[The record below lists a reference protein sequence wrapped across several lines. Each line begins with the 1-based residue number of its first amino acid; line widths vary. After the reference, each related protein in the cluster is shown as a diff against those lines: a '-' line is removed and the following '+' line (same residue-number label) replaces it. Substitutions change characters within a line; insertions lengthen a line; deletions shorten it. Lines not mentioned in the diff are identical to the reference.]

1 MIENNN
7 NSGEIITLEAL
18 KNFDVLIRKLKMSLN
33 TQKQFLIELNNKL
46 SSFLKNNKNN
56 EESLLIEELITKLPE
71 IISILGIPFA
81 YHFLNQDN
89 VLIKF
94 LSLYYQQYEEK
105 VSKIFKTCLN
115 IFSFSLY
122 YDYINSLKFELI
134 EIGIIQKIEE
144 YSNKNCNMNPEQVIF
159 ENISSMLNKLKQL
172 KDIGIDKD
180 NISKF
185 ENDYNDIIKEINNLH
200 TKMKISLA
208 QIEFYEELI
217 KPFGDYLKSMHKN
230 KNNIKEEEKNTELK
244 LSTNDENKNIIK
256 EKDPI
261 LDNPLEKRTFF
272 YKDEKIKE
280 SRNQMIEFKQ
290 FSFPL
295 NQDNRDE
302 IKRHLCSF
310 LNAEGGRLY
319 IGINEK
325 NIVEG
330 IVLDYKRRDII
341 RNKLINLTFDF
352 YPKCRVDKIFVYF
365 IPIKEL
371 KTKIFLPKKYII
383 KIRIY
388 PGSPEVLYSM
398 TNKGGYY
405 STIRRNGE
413 CIDLDSIEIYNE
425 IIRRDEY
432 RNILNNND
440 NSYILKE
447 NEIKDPE
454 PEINLLDLENDEKNE
469 TQKAKPSS
477 TSANNNNNL
486 NNTKKIIIERS
497 INAHKAIK
505 GNAKKNLIIKEGTI
519 TIKVTNIDENLPLNE
534 VNKAFNGCKCSS
546 QKFFKTGYGY
556 VNFSNLND
564 ANNCLVNYEGKK
576 LGNKKIK
583 LIIGKMEKNNK
594 FIPMKNQI

>member
-1 MIENNN
+1 MIEINN

-105 VSKIFKTCLN
+105 VSKIFKACLN

-261 LDNPLEKRTFF
+261 LDIPLEKRTFF

-469 TQKAKPSS
+469 TPKAKPSS
-477 TSANNNNNL
+477 ISSNNNNL

-576 LGNKKIK
+576 LGNKKLK

>member
-1 MIENNN
+1 MIEINN

-185 ENDYNDIIKEINNLH
+185 ENDYNDIIKDINNLH

-261 LDNPLEKRTFF
+261 LDIPLEKRTFF

-469 TQKAKPSS
+469 TPKAKPSS
-477 TSANNNNNL
+477 ISSNNNNL

-576 LGNKKIK
+576 LGNKKLK

>member
-1 MIENNN
+1 MIEINN

-208 QIEFYEELI
+208 QIEFYDELI

-261 LDNPLEKRTFF
+261 LDIPIEKRTFF

-477 TSANNNNNL
+477 ISSNNNKL

-576 LGNKKIK
+576 LGNKKLK

>member
-1 MIENNN
+1 MIEINN

-18 KNFDVLIRKLKMSLN
+18 KNFDILIRKLKMSLN
-33 TQKQFLIELNNKL
+33 NQKQFLIELNNKL

-56 EESLLIEELITKLPE
+56 EESLLIEELIKKLPE

-144 YSNKNCNMNPEQVIF
+144 YSNKNCNMNPEQVTF

-208 QIEFYEELI
+208 QIEFYKELI
-217 KPFGDYLKSMHKN
+217 KPFDDYLKSMHKN

-261 LDNPLEKRTFF
+261 LDIPLEKRTFF

-447 NEIKDPE
+447 IEIKDPE

-469 TQKAKPSS
+469 TPKAKPSS
-477 TSANNNNNL
+477 ISSNNNNL

-576 LGNKKIK
+576 LGNKKLK

>member
-1 MIENNN
+1 MIEINN

-144 YSNKNCNMNPEQVIF
+144 YSNKNCNMNPEQVTF

-208 QIEFYEELI
+208 QIEFYKELI
-217 KPFGDYLKSMHKN
+217 KPFDDYLKSMHKN
-230 KNNIKEEEKNTELK
+230 KNNIKEEEKNIELK

-256 EKDPI
+256 ENDPI
-261 LDNPLEKRTFF
+261 LDIPIEKRTFF

-477 TSANNNNNL
+477 ISTNNNNL

-546 QKFFKTGYGY
+546 QKFFKIGYGY

-576 LGNKKIK
+576 LGNKKLK

>member
-1 MIENNN
+1 MIEINN

-56 EESLLIEELITKLPE
+56 EESLLIEELIIKLPE

-261 LDNPLEKRTFF
+261 LDIPLEKRTFF

-341 RNKLINLTFDF
+341 RNNLINLTFDF

-469 TQKAKPSS
+469 TPKAKPSS
-477 TSANNNNNL
+477 ISSNNNNL

-576 LGNKKIK
+576 LGNKKLK

>member
-1 MIENNN
+1 MIEINN

-18 KNFDVLIRKLKMSLN
+18 KNFDILIRKLKMSLN
-33 TQKQFLIELNNKL
+33 NQKQFLIELNNKL

-208 QIEFYEELI
+208 QIEFYDELI

-261 LDNPLEKRTFF
+261 LDIPLEKRTFF
-272 YKDEKIKE
+272 YKDEKINE

-469 TQKAKPSS
+469 TPKAKPSS
-477 TSANNNNNL
+477 ISSNNNNL

-576 LGNKKIK
+576 LGNKKLK

>member
-1 MIENNN
+1 MIEINN

-18 KNFDVLIRKLKMSLN
+18 KNFDILIRKLKMSLN
-33 TQKQFLIELNNKL
+33 NQKQFLIELNNKL

-144 YSNKNCNMNPEQVIF
+144 YSNKNCNMNPEQVTF

-261 LDNPLEKRTFF
+261 LDIPLEKRTFF
-272 YKDEKIKE
+272 YKDEKINE

-477 TSANNNNNL
+477 ISSNNNNL

-576 LGNKKIK
+576 LGNKKLK

>member
-1 MIENNN
+1 MIEINN

-208 QIEFYEELI
+208 QIEFYDELI

-261 LDNPLEKRTFF
+261 LDIPLEKRTFF
-272 YKDEKIKE
+272 YKDEKINE

-469 TQKAKPSS
+469 TPKAKPSS
-477 TSANNNNNL
+477 ISSNNNNL

-576 LGNKKIK
+576 LGNKKLK

>member
-1 MIENNN
+1 MIEINN

-18 KNFDVLIRKLKMSLN
+18 KNFDILIRKLKMSLN
-33 TQKQFLIELNNKL
+33 NQKQFLIELNNKL

-256 EKDPI
+256 ENDPI
-261 LDNPLEKRTFF
+261 LDIPIEKRTFF

-477 TSANNNNNL
+477 ISTNNNNL

-576 LGNKKIK
+576 LGNKKLK

>member
-1 MIENNN
+1 MIEINN

-261 LDNPLEKRTFF
+261 LDIPLEKRTFF

-432 RNILNNND
+432 RNILNNNE

-477 TSANNNNNL
+477 ISSNNNNL

-576 LGNKKIK
+576 LGNKKLK

>member
-1 MIENNN
+1 MIEINN

-144 YSNKNCNMNPEQVIF
+144 YSNKNCNMNPEQVTF

-230 KNNIKEEEKNTELK
+230 KNNIKEEEKNIELK

-256 EKDPI
+256 ENDPI
-261 LDNPLEKRTFF
+261 LDIPIEKRTFF

-325 NIVEG
+325 NTVEG

-477 TSANNNNNL
+477 ISTNNNNL

-546 QKFFKTGYGY
+546 QKFFKIGYGY

-576 LGNKKIK
+576 LGNKKLK

>member
-1 MIENNN
+1 MIEINN

-18 KNFDVLIRKLKMSLN
+18 KNFDILIRKLKMSLN
-33 TQKQFLIELNNKL
+33 NQKQFLIELNNKL

-261 LDNPLEKRTFF
+261 LDIPLEKRTFF
-272 YKDEKIKE
+272 YKDEKINE

-447 NEIKDPE
+447 IEIKDPE

-469 TQKAKPSS
+469 TPKAKPSS
-477 TSANNNNNL
+477 ISSNNNNL

-576 LGNKKIK
+576 LGNKKLK

>member
-1 MIENNN
+1 MIEINN

-261 LDNPLEKRTFF
+261 LDIPLEKRTFF

-325 NIVEG
+325 NTVEG

-432 RNILNNND
+432 RNILNNNE

-477 TSANNNNNL
+477 ISTNNNNL

>member
-1 MIENNN
+1 MIEINN

-18 KNFDVLIRKLKMSLN
+18 KNFDILIRKLKMSLN
-33 TQKQFLIELNNKL
+33 NQKQFLIELNNKL

-208 QIEFYEELI
+208 QIEFYKELI
-217 KPFGDYLKSMHKN
+217 KPFDDYLKSMHKN

-261 LDNPLEKRTFF
+261 LDIPLEKRTFF

-447 NEIKDPE
+447 IEIKDPE

-469 TQKAKPSS
+469 TPKAKPSS
-477 TSANNNNNL
+477 ISSNNNNL

-576 LGNKKIK
+576 LGNKKLK

>member
-1 MIENNN
+1 MIEINN

-208 QIEFYEELI
+208 QIEFYDELI

-230 KNNIKEEEKNTELK
+230 KSNIKEEEKNTELK

-261 LDNPLEKRTFF
+261 LDIPLEKRTFF

-477 TSANNNNNL
+477 ISSNNNKL

>member
-1 MIENNN
+1 MIEINN

-18 KNFDVLIRKLKMSLN
+18 KNFDILIRKLKMSLN
-33 TQKQFLIELNNKL
+33 NQKQFLIELNNKL

-230 KNNIKEEEKNTELK
+230 NIKEEEKNTELK

-261 LDNPLEKRTFF
+261 LDIPLEKRTFF

-280 SRNQMIEFKQ
+280 SRNQVIEFKQ

-302 IKRHLCSF
+302 IKRHFCSF

-330 IVLDYKRRDII
+330 IVLDNKRRDII

-447 NEIKDPE
+447 TEIKDPE

-477 TSANNNNNL
+477 ISTNNNNL

-576 LGNKKIK
+576 LGNKKLK

>member
-1 MIENNN
+1 MIEINN

-18 KNFDVLIRKLKMSLN
+18 KNFDILIRKLKMSLN
-33 TQKQFLIELNNKL
+33 NQKQFLIELNNKL

-261 LDNPLEKRTFF
+261 LDIPLEKRTFF
-272 YKDEKIKE
+272 YKDEKINE

-469 TQKAKPSS
+469 TPKAKPSS
-477 TSANNNNNL
+477 ISSNNNNL

-576 LGNKKIK
+576 LGNKKLK

>member
-1 MIENNN
+1 MIEINN

-18 KNFDVLIRKLKMSLN
+18 KNFDILIRKLKMSLN
-33 TQKQFLIELNNKL
+33 NQKQFLIELNNKL

-261 LDNPLEKRTFF
+261 LDIPLEKRTFF
-272 YKDEKIKE
+272 YKDEKINE

-477 TSANNNNNL
+477 ISTNNNNL

-576 LGNKKIK
+576 LGNKKLK

>member
-1 MIENNN
+1 MIEINN

-256 EKDPI
+256 ENDPI
-261 LDNPLEKRTFF
+261 LDIPIEKRTFF

-477 TSANNNNNL
+477 ISTNNNNL

>member
-1 MIENNN
+1 MIEINN

-261 LDNPLEKRTFF
+261 LDIPLEKRTFF
-272 YKDEKIKE
+272 YKDEKINE

-469 TQKAKPSS
+469 TPKAKPSS
-477 TSANNNNNL
+477 ISSNNNNL

-576 LGNKKIK
+576 LGNKKLK